1 MNRKEEKNL
10 ADLLDREK
18 MAGEDRIPASQDE
31 FERIMAEMDRRG
43 IAPQIR
49 KELKRKKKN
58 EKK

>member
-49 KELKRKKKN
+49 KELKQKKKN
-58 EKK
+58 KKK